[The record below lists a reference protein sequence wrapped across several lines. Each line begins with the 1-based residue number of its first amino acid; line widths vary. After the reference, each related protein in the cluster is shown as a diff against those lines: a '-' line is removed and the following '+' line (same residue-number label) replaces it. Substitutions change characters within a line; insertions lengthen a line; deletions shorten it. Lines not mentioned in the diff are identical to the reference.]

1 MSTQTKLAV
10 ILHCDVVD
18 STALVTKDERL
29 AHERIQSTFKR
40 LSETIS
46 EYGGTTHELRGD
58 ALLAEFDRASDA
70 VAAALMFQAS
80 NNALNQKFQDDI
92 KPEIRIGI
100 ALGEVVIADSTI
112 TGTGVILAQRI
123 EQLCTP
129 GGVIVQGAI
138 SETVPARMP
147 IIFESVGEPKLKG
160 FDQPVRIFTAHI
172 KPGESLT
179 KPEIDTAKASG
190 TAFLAETSNSSEITE
205 KGKPSIAVL
214 PFENMSGDTEQE
226 YFSDGITEDII
237 TELSRFHDL
246 FVVARHSSFTFK
258 GQTFDIKEIGE
269 RLGVRYLI
277 EGSVRK
283 LANRVRIS
291 AQLVDAVTGAHI
303 WVNRYDRAIE
313 DIFDVQDEVTH
324 AIVTALPGQIQKAVL
339 ERTER
344 KRTEN
349 MTAYDYLL
357 RGNWHYQLFTHDG
370 LIEAIRLYQ
379 KAIEIDP
386 HFAHAYAR
394 LADAYNSVATQ
405 GRETS
410 STLHETMEIARK
422 AISFDGDDNW
432 ARLALA
438 WTLLRDQQFDD
449 AEEQFEIAYSINRND
464 ADCISWIASGFV
476 CLGRADE
483 GYELIMEAIRLNPL
497 HPTAYY
503 AILGNA
509 LYFTGRFK
517 KSVRSFK
524 QCESVGALNHANLA
538 AAYGQV
544 GQIEKARREA
554 TKFLEVRRKQL
565 VADGKSVP
573 DNNLDLVSPKLRR
586 FRRQEDRDRFLDGL
600 RKAGVSD

>member
-1 MSTQTKLAV
+1 MSAFKAHLNIYLKL
-10 ILHCDVVD
+10 
-18 STALVTKDERL
+18 
-29 AHERIQSTFKR
+29 F
-40 LSETIS
+40 LSM
-46 EYGGTTHELRGD
+46 GGTTHELRGD
-58 ALLAEFDRASDA
+58 ALLAEFERASDA
-70 VAAALMFQAS
+70 VAAALIFQAS
-80 NNALNQKFQDDI
+80 NSDLNKKILDDI

-123 EQLCTP
+123 EQLCEP

-179 KPEIDTAKASG
+179 KPEIDSTKASG
-190 TAFLAETSNSSEITE
+190 TVSPTEASDISETTE

-226 YFSDGITEDII
+226 YFSDGISEDII

-246 FVVARHSSFTFK
+246 FVVARHSSFAFK
-258 GQTFDIKEIGE
+258 GQTFDIKEIGK
-269 RLGVRYLI
+269 RLGVHYVI

-291 AQLVDAVTGAHI
+291 AQLVDAKTGAHI
-303 WVNRYDRAIE
+303 WVDRYDRAIE
-313 DIFDVQDEVTH
+313 DIFDAQDEVAH

-349 MTAYDYLL
+349 MTAYDCLL
-357 RGNWHYQLFTHDG
+357 RGNWHYQQFTHDD
-370 LIEAIRLYQ
+370 LFEAIRLYR

-394 LADAYNSVATQ
+394 LADTYNTVETQ
-405 GRETS
+405 GWETNA
-410 STLHETMEIARK
+410 TLHETMEIARK
-422 AISFDGDDNW
+422 AISLDGDDNW

-438 WTLLRDQQFDD
+438 WALLRDQQFDD

-476 CLGRADE
+476 CLGRAEE

-497 HPTAYY
+497 HPAAYY
-503 AILGNA
+503 SILGNA

-517 KSVRSFK
+517 KAARSFR
-524 QCESVGALNHANLA
+524 QCESVGALNYANLA

-544 GQIEKARREA
+544 GRGKEARREA
-554 TKFLEVRRKQL
+554 MKFLEVRRNQL
-565 VADGKSVP
+565 ETDGKSIP
-573 DNNLDLVSPKLRR
+573 GNNLDLVSPKLRR
-586 FRRQEDRDRFLDGL
+586 FRRQKDRDRFLDGL
-600 RKAGVSD
+600 RKAGLPDLEAN